1 MIDPKSLDKV
11 GIAIRESIAN
21 DRELLEQMRADVRSL
36 KNQTHRIKPQSS
48 TAISLVATDG
58 GNNQISFDPFMIQLI
73 RVVDSNEKEYCLEV
87 ITPNTEIEKLNETH
101 LNSDGTG
108 KTQLG
113 KMIKYLG
120 LNSLHKLSPVF
131 NLDTEKRDH
140 SWVQIYREMTEWAIL
155 FALVR
160 ESDFSSDTIIV
171 FDGLLRSKMFASGLF
186 EKYQEGLEEGI
197 KRSKKNRRNIY
208 IVGIAKHNKILQTYR
223 LAMAIEGI
231 MRTKYPCYLE
241 VSKKLEKVYK
251 HKEYFTGSR
260 KSEIFVAG
268 KMFFVKFGKSP
279 HDPIWAVDILKSQAT
294 DSGMLSS
301 IFGHLLND
309 ANEGFPV
316 PFYPQCLQKA
326 HEHAALVDFDMDILQ
341 EEIHK
346 ALREELN
353 EKKWEIDKLAL
364 QEMDPSR
371 RRYQ

>member
-1 MIDPKSLDKV
+1 MIDPKSLEQV
-11 GIAIRESIAN
+11 SIAIRESIAN
-21 DRELLEQMRADVRSL
+21 DRELLEQMRANVRSL
-36 KNQTHRIKPQSS
+36 KNKTHRIKSQNS
-48 TAISLVATDG
+48 TAISLVGADG
-58 GNNQISFDPFMIQLI
+58 GNHQMSFDPFMIQLI
-73 RVVDSNEKEYCLEV
+73 RVVDSSQKEYCLEV
-87 ITPNTEIEKLNETH
+87 ITPNTKIEKLNKYH

-113 KMIKYLG
+113 KMIEYLE
-120 LNSLHKLSPVF
+120 LDSLDQISPVF
-131 NLDTEKRDH
+131 NLDIEKRSH
-140 SWVQIYREMTEWAIL
+140 TWIQVYREMTEWAML

-160 ESDFSSDTIIV
+160 ESDFSNDTIIV
-171 FDGLLRSKMFASGLF
+171 FDGLLRSKMFTTGLF
-186 EKYQEGLEEGI
+186 EKYQKGLEEGI

-231 MRTKYPCYLE
+231 MRTKYPCYLK
-241 VSKKLEKVYK
+241 VSKKLEEVYK
-251 HKEYFTGSR
+251 HREYFTGSS

-279 HDPIWAVDILKSQAT
+279 HDPIWAVDILKSQAR
-294 DSGMLSS
+294 DSGMIYS

-309 ANEGFPV
+309 ANEGFPI

-326 HEHAALVDFDMDILQ
+326 HEHAALVDFDLEILQ

-353 EKKWEIDKLAL
+353 DKKWEIDKLAL